1 MSADSYQIERTLIG
15 KIINNP
21 QEYYN
26 NHSLLKDETIFE
38 DSKNRKIF
46 KHISSELEEGK
57 KIDLISL
64 NEAIKKKGENL
75 TYDIAKMMNEEAYM
89 ETQAL
94 TCILILNERKK
105 KDELLNMNHMIQK
118 MLNEND
124 DVFNIIQ
131 YVEEEVGKIGNITK
145 DSIIDVK
152 DQLGELL
159 HDIKCKMNNDGL
171 NGVTTGFESLDRF
184 TGGWQETDLIIV
196 GGASSM
202 GKTSLALAFAFNAAF
217 VGKTPTCLFSYEMS
231 SKQLL
236 SRLISS
242 DTGIDNKWILK
253 GTLDDSELG
262 KIHESVSRIEDIP
275 MHVDECKS
283 SSLRY
288 LINRIRQ
295 YVVTRKTKLFMI
307 DYLQLVTNDK
317 KGRSREQEV
326 SEVARSLKNIAKEL
340 NITIIALSQLNRGV
354 GQRAESRPTLADLRE
369 SGEIE
374 QAADIVALIYRP
386 EYYGIKQDEDGNS
399 TEGLAEIIF
408 AKGRNVGTGVLGLK
422 FQREL
427 TKFHE
432 IQDKEKEKGRYD

>member
-1 MSADSYQIERTLIG
+1 MLLDNEQIERTLIG
-15 KIINNP
+15 KIISNP

-26 NHSLLKDETIFE
+26 HHSLLSDELFLNLVNKRIY
-38 DSKNRKIF
+38 NY
-46 KHISSELEEGK
+46 ISEELEGGR
-57 KIDLISL
+57 KIDLLSL
-64 NEAIKKKGENL
+64 NQAISKKGENL
-75 TYDIAKMMNEEAYM
+75 TYELAKMVNEEAYF

-94 TCILILNERKK
+94 TCILVLNQRKK
-105 KDELLNMNHMIQK
+105 KDEILMMNNKIHQ
-118 MLNEND
+118 MLNNND
-124 DVFNIIQ
+124 DVFEIIE
-131 YVEEEVGKIGNITK
+131 YVEEQVGKIGNVSK
-145 DSIIDVK
+145 DDIVDVSEQLSGLVK
-152 DQLGELL
+152 DIEY
-159 HDIKCKMNNDGL
+159 KMTNDGL
-171 NGVTTGFESLDRF
+171 NGITTGFESLDRF

-262 KIHESVSRIEDIP
+262 KIHESVARIEQVP
-275 MHVDECKS
+275 MFVDECTS

-288 LINRIRQ
+288 LLNRIRQ
-295 YVVTRKTKLFMI
+295 YVITKKTKLFMI

-340 NITIIALSQLNRGV
+340 NITIMALSQLNRGV
-354 GQRAESRPTLADLRE
+354 GQRAASRPTLADLRE

-374 QAADIVALIYRP
+374 QAADIVTLIYRP

-432 IQDKEKEKGRYD
+432 IQN